1 MAAPLGGDFCL
12 EAVVNLIIA
21 FLTGLT
27 AGGLGCLAVQG
38 GLLTSTLAHQIE
50 LDLLEHSGSGST
62 RKFKP
67 HIAQP
72 ILLFLLA
79 KLATYTL
86 LGALLGALGS
96 VLQLTPLMTAI
107 LYAAIGIFMIG
118 NGLRMF
124 NVHPIFRY
132 FVIEPPSALTRY
144 IRRKSKSS
152 TSLVTPMFLGALTL
166 FLPCGVTQ
174 AIMAVAIGTGS
185 PLLGAALMFAFIL
198 GTSPLFFTVSYFATR
213 LGAAVEKYFSRI
225 VAVTMLVMGLV
236 QVDAGLNLAGSPV
249 SFTILYNTA
258 SAAIHPASVQTGYS
272 IEVSENGYS
281 PAVLHL
287 PAGRPVTLEW
297 VTNGTQACSRSV
309 VMPGLN
315 YHTILP
321 VTGHVKF
328 DIPPQTKGTV
338 LRYTCSMGMYPSQLV
353 FDLEQSN

>member
-1 MAAPLGGDFCL
+1 METGDG
-12 EAVVNLIIA
+12 EQMDLIVA

-27 AGGLGCLAVQG
+27 TGGLGCLAVQG
-38 GLLTSTLAHQIE
+38 GLLTSTLSHQIE
-50 LDLLEHSGSGST
+50 LDLQEHSGSGSN

-79 KLATYTL
+79 KLTAYTI
-86 LGALLGALGS
+86 LGALLGAVGS

-107 LYAAIGIFMIG
+107 LYAAIGVFMIG

-144 IRRKSKSS
+144 IRRKSKNS
-152 TSLVTPMFLGALTL
+152 TSLVTPLFLGTLTI

-174 AIMAVAIGTGS
+174 AMLAVAIGTGS
-185 PLLGAALMFAFIL
+185 PLMGSALMFAFIL

-213 LGAAVEKYFSRI
+213 LGAAVERNFSRI

-236 QVDAGLNLAGSPV
+236 SMDAGLNLAGSPV
-249 SFTILYNTA
+249 SFTILYNTV
-258 SAAIHPASVQTGYS
+258 SAALHPASVATGYS
-272 IEVSENGYS
+272 IEASENGYN

-287 PAGRPVTLEW
+287 PANRPVTLEW
-297 VTNGTQACSRSV
+297 VTNGTRACSRSV

-321 VTGHVKF
+321 VTGRVKF
-328 DIPPQTKGTV
+328 DIPPQTTGTV
-338 LRYTCSMGMYPSQLV
+338 LRYTCSMGMYPSQLI
-353 FDLEQSN
+353 FDLEQGN

>member
-1 MAAPLGGDFCL
+1 MGVFCL
-12 EAVVNLIIA
+12 ETAVNLIIA

-27 AGGLGCLAVQG
+27 TGGLGCLAVQG
-38 GLLTSTLAHQIE
+38 GLLTSTLSHQIE
-50 LDLLEHSGSGST
+50 LDLRERSGAGST

-79 KLATYTL
+79 KLAAYTV
-86 LGALLGALGS
+86 LGFLLGALGS

-107 LYAAIGIFMIG
+107 LYAAIGVFMIG
-118 NGLRMF
+118 NGLRLL

-144 IRRKSKSS
+144 IRRKSKAS
-152 TSLVTPMFLGALTL
+152 TSLVTPLFLGALTI

-174 AIMAVAIGTGS
+174 AMMAVAVGTGS
-185 PLLGAALMFAFIL
+185 PLMGSALMAAFIL
-198 GTSPLFFTVSYFATR
+198 GTSPLFFSVSYFATR
-213 LGAAVEKYFSRI
+213 LGAAVEKYFSRV
-225 VAVTMLVMGLV
+225 VAVVMLVMGLV
-236 QVDAGLNLAGSPV
+236 SVDAGLNLAGSPV
-249 SFTILYNTA
+249 SFTILYNTLS
-258 SAAIHPASVQTGYS
+258 SALHPASVQTGYS

-287 PAGRPVTLEW
+287 PANRPVSLEW

-309 VMPGLN
+309 VVPGLN

-328 DIPPQTKGTV
+328 DIPAQARGTI
-338 LRYTCSMGMYPSQLV
+338 LRYTCSMGMYPSQLI
-353 FDLEQSN
+353 FDLE